1 MIYVEIISDIGKY
14 HNIKG
19 KIFKAKYSEY
29 FGMISYSHYDI
40 YLPNGLV
47 YQSVYE
53 SHVTVLSEKEVRKYK
68 IEQLMNRL

>member
-1 MIYVEIISDIGKY
+1 MYIKVISDIDKFQ
-14 HNIKG
+14 NIKG

-47 YQSVYE
+47 YHSVYE